1 MQQGDYVKT
10 LIVYDSVYH
19 NTEKI
24 ALAIGT
30 AFPAGSVKVLKAG
43 AVHKSDLEG
52 VNLFIVG
59 SPTQGG
65 RATQALQ
72 TFFGEIPEKGL
83 KNVAIAAFDTRMT
96 GEKNSRAMRMFV
108 KLFGWAAGR
117 IAETLKSKGGNL
129 IVSPEGFIVEGR
141 KGPLKAGETERAAA
155 WGKQIFI
162 KLQSSRLIAS

>member
-1 MQQGDYVKT
+1 MKT

-24 ALAIGT
+24 AQAIGT
-30 AFPAGSVKVLKAG
+30 AFPAGSVKVVKAG
-43 AVHKSDLEG
+43 AVNKSDLED

-72 TFFGEIPEKGL
+72 AFFNEIPDKGL

-96 GEKNSRAMRMFV
+96 GEQNGKAMRMFV
-108 KLFGWAAGR
+108 KIFGWASGR
-117 IAETLKSKGGNL
+117 IAENLKSKGGNL
-129 IVSPEGFIVEGR
+129 IVSPEGFVVEGR
-141 KGPLKAGETERAAA
+141 EGPLKVGETERAAA
-155 WGKQIFI
+155 WGKQIFN
-162 KLQSSRLIAS
+162 KLQSSRLIAG